1 MSQTR
6 FLRNVCYRKLLDKNA
21 PISSYNLYEDDY
33 HRFAFITFYNNSITT
48 ILSFKVKFT
57 YFDENKNQISTAV
70 FEVIP
75 PDFYSHHNYT
85 LSQPLVMPK
94 EADGFNYEIFDLKK
108 VSSKEVKYN
117 NVKISPLSS
126 KDDHGYLKP
135 KKNGNGK
142 FGFVFPLVSLAVAV
156 CGVIPYFIK
165 GITVNSYLFNN
176 SNNSNNS
183 NKYENGQ
190 TVTDDNGLILRYE
203 SEQFTV
209 AGVQWKSSEI
219 YIYSEYDGI
228 PITKMDSGFFS
239 GQGWFQSVYFDNP
252 NLTISDNAFSDCFG
266 ITYLV
271 GEVKAIEKDAFRDCE
286 NLFSVKLN
294 YCEYISLGAFY
305 NCKSLKQAYVSASC
319 DVDSEAFPSWTVVE
333 RI

>member
-1 MSQTR
+1 MSQTK

-57 YFDENKNQISTAV
+57 YFDENKNLISTAV

-108 VSSKEVKYN
+108 VSSKEVKIK
-117 NVKISPLSS
+117 NVKIGVVPAKNEQS
-126 KDDHGYLKP
+126 HLKP

-142 FGFVFPLVSLAVAV
+142 FGFVFPLISLAVAV
-156 CGVIPYFIK
+156 CGVIPYFIR
-165 GITVNSYLFNN
+165 GITTNLFQFGNN
-176 SNNSNNS
+176 NN
-183 NKYENGQ
+183 NKYDPGQ
-190 TVTDDNGLILRYE
+190 TVTTEQGLFLRYDE
-203 SEQFTV
+203 TNQFIVTG
-209 AGVQWKSSEI
+209 AIAQSSEV
-219 YIYSEYDGI
+219 YISTDYDGI
-228 PITKMDSGFFS
+228 PITKVESWAFS
-239 GQGWFQSVYFDNP
+239 GKAWFQSVYFDNP
-252 NLTISDNAFSDCFG
+252 ELIIGDNAFNDCG
-266 ITYLV
+266 ITQLY
-271 GEVKAIEKDAFRDCE
+271 GNVKEIEKDAFCDCA
-286 NLFSVKLN
+286 NLVDVKLN
-294 YCEYISLGAFY
+294 YCDYISFSAFY
-305 NCKSLKQAYVSASC
+305 NCKSLMQAYVSASC
-319 DVDSEAFPSWTVVE
+319 YVESEAFPSWTVVE

>member
-108 VSSKEVKYN
+108 VSSKEVKN
-117 NVKISPLSS
+117 KNVKIYPLSS
-126 KDDHGYLKP
+126 KDEHSYLKP

-156 CGVIPYFIK
+156 CGVIPYFVK

-176 SNNSNNS
+176 SNNSN
-183 NKYENGQ
+183 KYENGQ
-190 TVTDDNGLILRYE
+190 TVTTDNGLILRYE
-203 SEQFTV
+203 SEQFIVTGAI
-209 AGVQWKSSEI
+209 AGYSSEI
-219 YIYSEYDGI
+219 FIYRDYDGI
-228 PITKMDSGFFS
+228 PITKMDSGVFS
-239 GQGWFQSVYFDNP
+239 GQGWFQGVYFDNP
-252 NLTISDNAFSDCFG
+252 NLTISSKAFSDCYG
-266 ITYLV
+266 ITYLQ